1 MIHKLFFCLV
11 VLFSSAFAKAQTTP
25 TLPKEKV
32 PDSILKKTEQPVIP
46 VSVKKVDSLLK
57 KTDTITAKQLVKKS
71 QPEPDSLVI
80 NRKKYKATR
89 VTTVPQIDGQPFEK
103 FWDNIP
109 VGNNFVMVE
118 PTNGQ
123 KERDTHKTEFKIAY
137 DDNALYVAAYLYD
150 NDPDT
155 ILRQFSQR
163 DQIDVQADLFGFFL
177 NTYNNQINQTRFF
190 ATSANALGDAIAEG
204 GREDFSYN
212 VVFKSET
219 SIGHRGWFVEMKIPY
234 RTLRFPEIEKQDWS
248 FQIFRRIRSLNEE
261 YTYNF
266 LDITQGIGTQYDA
279 IMTGVEN
286 INPPLRLNL
295 YPYATVIHDRFDGV
309 NTTQYNAG
317 MDLKYGINDAFTLD
331 ASLIPDFG
339 QVAFDQVELNLGPF
353 EQLFGENRAFFNEG
367 TDLFNKGN
375 LFFSRRIGQ
384 TPSGFNNIDV
394 FDDEDI
400 IDNPSNAQL
409 LNAVKVTG
417 RTAKRLGIGFLNAI
431 TEKTEATIENNN
443 SGERRTVVT
452 EPFTNY
458 NMFVLDQQFSKNS
471 SIALSNASTIRN
483 GSFTDANVTAIVLDH
498 NDKNGANNYN
508 SEIKM
513 SNRFTPT
520 GTETGYAGE
529 LNWRKTEGKWRQ
541 RLGYFFRDKNWNP
554 NDLGRNFRNNTQT
567 IAADLSYNQF
577 TPTGIF
583 NRFDVD
589 LRLRHR
595 RQMDPD
601 LHTNTDITLN
611 PFFFTRERLAFGA
624 DFVLYSRDL
633 DQFESRKTG
642 QVVRYEPGY
651 FTGGFISTDYRKK
664 FAVDFRMGRFKR
676 FDDTEESYDFNFSP
690 RYRFSDEFL
699 LIYRL
704 SWNKNNNRISY
715 VTTDGV
721 EPIVSRR
728 DTHSVE
734 NTISGTYNFNNKQA
748 LSLSFRNFWSR
759 ATFSRDFNELAN
771 DGSVLESDYELSED
785 FNPDANFNVWNLD
798 LSYRWRFAPGSEASL
813 LYRNSIFNFDNQGD
827 IGFQDSLVELFT
839 QPSRHNVSLRVTYF
853 LDFNDAKRWFKA

>member
-1 MIHKLFFCLV
+1 MIHKLFFCFVFL
-11 VLFSSAFAKAQTTP
+11 LSFAFAKAQTTP
-25 TLPKEKV
+25 TNPTTQV
-32 PDSILKKTEQPVIP
+32 PDSISTKTASNKPI
-46 VSVKKVDSLLK
+46 VK
-57 KTDTITAKQLVKKS
+57 DTIFQKELNEKNASPSETLFIK
-71 QPEPDSLVI
+71 
-80 NRKKYKATR
+80 RKKYKATR
-89 VTTVPQIDGQPFEK
+89 VTTTPLIDGKPFEK

-123 KERDTHKTEFKIAY
+123 KERETHKTEFKIAY

-150 NDPDT
+150 NNPET

-219 SIGHRGWFVEMKIPY
+219 SIDHRGWFVEMKIPY

-261 YTYNF
+261 YTFNF

-279 IMTGVEN
+279 IMTGVQN

-309 NTTQYNAG
+309 KSTQYNAG

-367 TDLFNKGN
+367 TDLFNKGDI
-375 LFFSRRIGQ
+375 FFSRRIGQ
-384 TPSGFNNIDV
+384 TPSGFSNVEV

-417 RTAKRLGIGFLNAI
+417 RTSKRLGIGFLNAI

-443 SGERRTVVT
+443 SGVRRTVVT

-483 GSFTDANVTAIVLDH
+483 GSFTDANVTALILDH
-498 NDKNGANNYN
+498 NDKNGANNY
-508 SEIKM
+508 SSQIKM

-520 GTETGYAGE
+520 GTKTGYAGE
-529 LNWRKTEGKWRQ
+529 VDWRKTEGKWRQ
-541 RLGYFFRDKNWNP
+541 RLGYFFRNKNWDP
-554 NDLGRNFRNNTQT
+554 NDLGRNFQNNTQT
-567 IAADLSYNQF
+567 VAADLSYNQF
-577 TPTGIF
+577 TPLGIF

-601 LHTNTDITLN
+601 LHTNTDITIN
-611 PFFFTRERLAFGA
+611 PFFFTRERLAFGG
-624 DFVLYSRDL
+624 DFVLYSRNL
-633 DQFESRKTG
+633 NQFESRKQG

-676 FDDTEESYDFNFSP
+676 FDDPEESYDFNFSP

-699 LIYRL
+699 LVYRL
-704 SWNKNNNRISY
+704 SWDKNNNRISY
-715 VTTDGV
+715 VTTNGV

-759 ATFSRDFNELAN
+759 AAFSRDFNELAN
-771 DGSVLESDYELSED
+771 DGSVLESDYELSDD

-827 IGFQDSLVELFT
+827 IGFQDSLAELFT